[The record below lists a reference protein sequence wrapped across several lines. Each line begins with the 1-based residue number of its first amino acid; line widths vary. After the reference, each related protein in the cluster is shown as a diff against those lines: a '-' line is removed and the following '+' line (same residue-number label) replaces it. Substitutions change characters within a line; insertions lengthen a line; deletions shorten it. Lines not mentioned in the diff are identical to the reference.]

1 MSLDIIQREREG
13 ITLLDLKGRM
23 VAGPEIAVFW
33 SAIEGVSKTQ
43 EPKVI
48 LNLREI
54 DSIDSSGLGAMVMC
68 QTDLRKIHGL
78 AKLAFPDRSNLQL
91 LPLAKIDTIFEIFD
105 DETEAVNSF
114 FSGREIRRFDILAF
128 VTQFK
133 DGQK

>member
-13 ITLLDLKGRM
+13 IVLLDLKGRI

-33 SAIEGVSKTQ
+33 SAIEGVSKTR

-54 DSIDSSGLGAMVMC
+54 DSIDSSGLGAMAMC
-68 QTDLRKIHGL
+68 QTHLRKIRGL
-78 AKLAFPDRSNLQL
+78 AKLALPDRHNLQL

-114 FSGREIRRFDILAF
+114 FPGREIRRFDILAF
-128 VTQFK
+128 ATQFK